1 MKSEKI
7 FFGDLYIIKRYEVEK
22 DKEIPDLG
30 RIKKESILYKKHAVL
45 LKTFDNQF
53 IDLEQLNWLLTLRL
67 NHKVPFIPKSVLLTT
82 IPLQEN
88 QIFVDLSSIKPYL
101 STKTNVNLKIVRKW
115 QKQAK

>member
-7 FFGDLYIIKRYEVEK
+7 FFGDLYIITKYEVEM

-30 RIKKESILYKKHAVL
+30 RVKKESILYKKHAVL

-67 NHKVPFIPKSVLLTT
+67 NHKIPFIPKSALLTT
-82 IPLQEN
+82 IPIKEN
-88 QIFVDLSSIKPYL
+88 QIFIDSLSIQPYL
-101 STKTNVNLKIVRKW
+101 SKKTNVNLKIVRKW